1 METGTLHGTRARL
14 WRTMWIAAIAAVY
27 VAYLGL
33 LITCDVLSVPFAGFI
48 PKFKNSRVTV
58 SSLLTQSPAAR
69 AGIEEGDRIVRAN
82 GQLLAGP
89 PDWQRVVIHVDPSR
103 PLTLDLERHDR
114 PLTVA
119 VPIPLDLA
127 GPRLG
132 GQRGGVLAFRF
143 VQIVTL
149 TFAIV
154 VAFRRSFRTSALLG
168 SVMLAATSTVTL
180 SLPMQLA
187 TFWGALPAWLQLLLW
202 IPYTTSAAVGPLLF
216 AFCAVF
222 PQRIWSRTR
231 IGLALAPAVTLAAFH
246 LYAGIVLMR
255 DSGPPTHLPDGVPVV
270 FFVNAIYALLAIGLL
285 ITHRR
290 AAQTLTDGRRISVLI
305 AGTALGAVA
314 GLGVIGG
321 YWRNPGAGVFA
332 SPWMTV
338 LSLVVLAMPASF
350 AYAILRHRL
359 FDVRLIV
366 RQGLRYALAR
376 RFVNALIPILGA
388 LLLWDI
394 IQHRDQ
400 PIGSLLQRRWWS
412 YVPLAATLLVVR
424 SWRETWLRNL
434 DRRFFRERYDAQR
447 LLTSIAEQVARAS
460 SFETIAPTIVRHIDQ
475 ALHPEFVAVM
485 RHVAAQSA
493 FSSDTG
499 AVSSSAHLNLPVSL
513 TVIRLLEVLRKP
525 LAVSRDTEWMR
536 HHLPLDERT
545 LLLEREIELL
555 VPISP
560 GSGRELPL
568 GLLALGP
575 RRSEE
580 PYNQEDMDLLSTIAD
595 AIGVLLQR
603 TVADERG
610 LAECERCGACFDGS
624 GVVCA
629 HDGQP
634 LAKMPG
640 TLVINDRYRLERRLG
655 RGGMGTVYLAMDGL
669 LERRV
674 ALKVIREG
682 FAGPLDLPARFRREA
697 RTAAA
702 FAHPNVV
709 RVHDF
714 GVDPGGRPFLVMEYL
729 EGSTLR
735 ERLVSAAPLDRSEA
749 LHVLRGICSALE
761 AAHSRGLV
769 HRDLKPENILLQQNP
784 TGTVPKILDFGLA
797 KALPATFSET
807 ALTTMATSAGVL
819 VGTREYMAPEQLAGG
834 DVSLGWDVWAL
845 GVIAYE
851 MLTGVRPFR
860 RISPVGPGHST
871 SAAPQL
877 SPEMTAFFER
887 ALSPKVELRYQ
898 DAGEFLA
905 AFERALA

>member
-1 METGTLHGTRARL
+1 MFL
-14 WRTMWIAAIAAVY
+14 
-27 VAYLGL
+27 
-33 LITCDVLSVPFAGFI
+33 
-48 PKFKNSRVTV
+48 
-58 SSLLTQSPAAR
+58 
-69 AGIEEGDRIVRAN
+69 
-82 GQLLAGP
+82 
-89 PDWQRVVIHVDPSR
+89 
-103 PLTLDLERHDR
+103 
-114 PLTVA
+114 
-119 VPIPLDLA
+119 
-127 GPRLG
+127 
-132 GQRGGVLAFRF
+132 
-143 VQIVTL
+143 
-149 TFAIV
+149 
-154 VAFRRSFRTSALLG
+154 
-168 SVMLAATSTVTL
+168 
-180 SLPMQLA
+180 
-187 TFWGALPAWLQLLLW
+187 
-202 IPYTTSAAVGPLLF
+202 
-216 AFCAVF
+216 
-222 PQRIWSRTR
+222 
-231 IGLALAPAVTLAAFH
+231 
-246 LYAGIVLMR
+246 
-255 DSGPPTHLPDGVPVV
+255 
-270 FFVNAIYALLAIGLL
+270 VNAIYALLAIGLL
-285 ITHRR
+285 VTHRR

-305 AGTALGAVA
+305 AGSAVGAAA

-338 LSLVVLAMPASF
+338 LSLFVLAMPASF

-388 LLLWDI
+388 LLVWDV

-412 YVPLAATLLVVR
+412 YVPLGATLLVVR
-424 SWRETWLRNL
+424 SWREKWLRNL

-460 SFETIAPTIVRHIDQ
+460 SFDTIAPTVVQHIDQ
-475 ALHPEFVAVM
+475 ALHPVFVAVM
-485 RHVAAQSA
+485 RHVPAQSV
-493 FSSDTG
+493 FSSGTG
-499 AVSSSAHLNLPVSL
+499 AVSSSAPLDLPVSL

-525 LAVSRDTEWMR
+525 LAVSRGDTEWMR

-545 LLLEREIELL
+545 LLLQREIELL
-555 VPISP
+555 VPISTA
-560 GSGRELPL
+560 SGRELPL
-568 GLLALGP
+568 GLLVLGP

-603 TVADERG
+603 TVTDERG
-610 LAECERCGACFDGS
+610 LAECEHCGACFDGS

-629 HDGQP
+629 HDGRP

-655 RGGMGTVYLAMDGL
+655 RGGMGTVYLAMDGV

-682 FAGPLDLPARFRREA
+682 FTGPLDLPARFRREA

-714 GVDPGGRPFLVMEYL
+714 GVDSGGRPFLVMEYL

-735 ERLVSAAPLDRSEA
+735 ERLVSAAPLDHSEA
-749 LHVLRGICSALE
+749 LHVLRGICSALD

-797 KALPATFSET
+797 KALPASFSGT
-807 ALTTMATSAGVL
+807 AVTTMATSAGVL
-819 VGTREYMAPEQLAGG
+819 VGTREYMAPEQLAGHE
-834 DVSLGWDVWAL
+834 VSSGWDLWAL
-845 GVIAYE
+845 GVITYE
-851 MLTGVRPFR
+851 MVTGVRPSR
-860 RISPVGPGHST
+860 RAGPVRLEHGAPGT
-871 SAAPQL
+871 PEQREPQL
-877 SPEMTAFFER
+877 SPEMNEFFER
-887 ALSPKVELRYQ
+887 ALSLNVQLRPQ
-898 DAGEFLA
+898 DAGQFLA
-905 AFERALA
+905 AFERVLA